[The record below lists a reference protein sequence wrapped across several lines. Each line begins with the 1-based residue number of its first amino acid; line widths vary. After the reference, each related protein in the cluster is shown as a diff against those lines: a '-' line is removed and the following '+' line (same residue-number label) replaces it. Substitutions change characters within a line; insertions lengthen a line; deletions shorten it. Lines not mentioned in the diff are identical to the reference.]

1 MGAVKRKRKEKNA
14 VQQSGQPEDEAVAGV
29 INDDSSKRRKEQ
41 PKVASSWLEN
51 FLAQKRDV
59 LVPVP
64 VECEL
69 ADDTYLRE
77 FNLQFSK
84 SITAADS
91 SDDENDGSDGTVLLD
106 VEVVVA
112 DKHVPVDE
120 AEIQLTATYVKIKLF
135 NLPYRISE
143 SKVQYVYKCV
153 VPLLYLDSWSLSY
166 VI

>member
-14 VQQSGQPEDEAVAGV
+14 VHQSGQPEDEAVAGV

-77 FNLQFSK
+77 FNLQFSTII
-84 SITAADS
+84 SQ
-91 SDDENDGSDGTVLLD
+91 NGSG
-106 VEVVVA
+106 
-112 DKHVPVDE
+112 
-120 AEIQLTATYVKIKLF
+120 
-135 NLPYRISE
+135 
-143 SKVQYVYKCV
+143 
-153 VPLLYLDSWSLSY
+153 
-166 VI
+166 